1 MRTLTYMNTFFLKL
15 KNNLKSYLRLSLSLI
30 LLSLLSTLSLQAQA
44 NYRTFTNDAGKT
56 LRAKPVRLGPDSVI
70 LELENGRTFKSGI
83 TMFCRADQDYLKRW
97 DLINKA
103 QNNELLDID
112 VNRRMDRVGKDKDGA
127 INYSYYQGYY
137 KIKLSNKGSRPLS
150 GIRAEYQTF
159 SFEEAIA
166 GHKGDDSGDMNYKR
180 HRGEFKVAIPPFRTQ
195 EVETIKT
202 NLRTSK
208 LDEGYSW
215 DVGGKTRSSAKMTG
229 IWIRFYLDDNTL
241 IHEYSLPKSLMKRE
255 DW

>member
-44 NYRTFTNDAGKT
+44 DGYRTFTNDAGKT

-70 LELENGRTFKSGI
+70 LELENGRTLKSGI
-83 TMFCRADQDYLKRW
+83 KFFCQADQNYLKRW

-103 QNNELLDID
+103 QNNEFLDID
-112 VNRRMDRVGKDKDGA
+112 VNRRMDRVGRDKDGA
-127 INYSYYQGYY
+127 INLTYYQGYY
-137 KIKLSNKGSRPLS
+137 KIKLSNKGSRPLT

-159 SFEEAIA
+159 GIEEAMA
-166 GHKGDDSGDMNYKR
+166 KQNSGDVKHKR
-180 HRGEFKVAIPPFRTQ
+180 NRGEFKVAIPPFRTQ
-195 EVETIKT
+195 EVETSKT
-202 NLRTSK
+202 NLRESK
-208 LDEGYSW
+208 LDGGYRW
-215 DVGGKTRSSAKMTG
+215 DVGGDKNSSAKMNG
-229 IWIRFYLDDNTL
+229 IWIRFYLEDDNTL
-241 IHEYSLPKSLMKRE
+241 IHEYSLPNSLMKRE